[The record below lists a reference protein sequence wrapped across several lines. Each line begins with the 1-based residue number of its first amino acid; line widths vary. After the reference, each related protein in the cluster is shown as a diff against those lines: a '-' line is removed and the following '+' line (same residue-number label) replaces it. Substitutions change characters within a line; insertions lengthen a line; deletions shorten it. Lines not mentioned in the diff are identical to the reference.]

1 MKGRKIKQ
9 RIATEETGGYLPLS
23 QLKASSVTSVKHL
36 DADPCLSDEAV
47 PAAPTAPMVAL
58 GGTEYVV
65 IEKADYDAMRAI
77 AEDGEDSAVAAAA
90 RLDDDATDDWPGD
103 VVHRILDGEH
113 PVRVLREWRGL
124 TIAALAKQAG
134 CAASY
139 VSQLENDTRVGT
151 IETMVAIAVSLE
163 VEADEL
169 LGWIAQRVT
178 AASSDN

>member
-1 MKGRKIKQ
+1 MKERKIKQ
-9 RIATEETGGYLPLS
+9 RITTEKTGHHLPLS
-23 QLKASSVTSVKHL
+23 HLKASSVTSVKKL
-36 DADPCLSDEAV
+36 AVDPYPSDEAV
-47 PAAPTAPMVAL
+47 PATSTAPMVAL

-77 AEDGEDSAVAAAA
+77 AEDAEDSAAAAAA

-124 TIAALAKQAG
+124 TVAALAKHAG

-139 VSQLENDTRVGT
+139 TTERN
-151 IETMVAIAVSLE
+151 A
-163 VEADEL
+163 
-169 LGWIAQRVT
+169 
-178 AASSDN
+178 